1 MSDIFGDRMK
11 KYEQIE
17 AGRIFLP
24 NLPILVR
31 IDGKGF
37 SKYTKKLNK
46 PYDIRF
52 SDIMI
57 NVTKF
62 LVKQTN
68 ACIGYTQSD
77 EITLVLYAKELNQ
90 EIFFAGKIQKMVSI
104 ISSMATAKFNQLAM
118 NELPQD
124 LVHEIAFFDCRVW
137 QLPNK
142 TEAANAVYWR
152 EVDAT
157 KNSISTATRAYY
169 TASEI
174 HLKNSIQMKE
184 MLMNKGVNWNDY
196 PNFFKHGTFVA
207 TRSIRRNFTEEELSK
222 IPKRFIPSL
231 PVMRNEVIELDMPP
245 FGTVKNREQVIFDGE
260 LPNITCK
267 QYYCC

>member
-1 MSDIFGDRMK
+1 MSDVFGDRMK

-90 EIFFAGKIQKMVSI
+90 EIFFAGKIQKMVSV

-124 LVHEIAFFDCRVW
+124 LVHEIDFLIAGFGNYRIKLRR
-137 QLPNK
+137 QML
-142 TEAANAVYWR
+142 
-152 EVDAT
+152 
-157 KNSISTATRAYY
+157 SIGEKLTQPRILFQQQQ
-169 TASEI
+169 ELI
-174 HLKNSIQMKE
+174 ILQVK
-184 MLMNKGVNWNDY
+184 
-196 PNFFKHGTFVA
+196 
-207 TRSIRRNFTEEELSK
+207 FT
-222 IPKRFIPSL
+222 
-231 PVMRNEVIELDMPP
+231 
-245 FGTVKNREQVIFDGE
+245 
-260 LPNITCK
+260 
-267 QYYCC
+267 